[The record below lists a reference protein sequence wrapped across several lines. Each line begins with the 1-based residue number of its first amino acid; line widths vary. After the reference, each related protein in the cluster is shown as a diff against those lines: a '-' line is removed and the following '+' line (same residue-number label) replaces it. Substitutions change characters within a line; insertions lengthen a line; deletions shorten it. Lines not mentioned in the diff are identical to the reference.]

1 MSFTLPRLTALVIA
15 LALPLSAC
23 GQGESP
29 ATKAV
34 SGTPVATVNG
44 SPVTDKDLEEYM
56 QFMQNARQGQPVD
69 RETALN
75 ELIDREVLRQ
85 AAEKAG
91 IQDRDEVVR
100 FVERQRTNVM
110 VNTLVQEKVQGTTF
124 TDEQVKAEF
133 ERQVAEAGGQYKA
146 RHILVETEDA
156 AKAAIEAL
164 NGGADFAE
172 LAKEKSTGP
181 SAPKGGDLGWF
192 VADSMV
198 PPFAQAL
205 KALEVGKYTATP
217 VQTQFGWHVILLE
230 ETRPL
235 EPPPFEAVKDQVR
248 QQMLQK
254 SLQDYLEGLKGE
266 AKIELK

>member
-1 MSFTLPRLTALVIA
+1 
-15 LALPLSAC
+15 
-23 GQGESP
+23 
-29 ATKAV
+29 
-34 SGTPVATVNG
+34 
-44 SPVTDKDLEEYM
+44 
-56 QFMQNARQGQPVD
+56 
-69 RETALN
+69 
-75 ELIDREVLRQ
+75 
-85 AAEKAG
+85 
-91 IQDRDEVVR
+91 
-100 FVERQRTNVM
+100 
-110 VNTLVQEKVQGTTF
+110 
-124 TDEQVKAEF
+124 
-133 ERQVAEAGGQYKA
+133 
-146 RHILVETEDA
+146 DA

-205 KALEVGKYTATP
+205 KALEVGKYTTAP

-254 SLQDYLEGLKGE
+254 SLQDYLEGLKTE